1 MYEIIIMEEI
11 FMNINKLRDIR
22 EDNDLSQT
30 DIAKILNTTQQQY
43 SKYELG
49 IRSIPID
56 KLDVLAT
63 FYNTS
68 IDYLVGR
75 TDERKP
81 YKKSILK

>member
-1 MYEIIIMEEI
+1 
-11 FMNINKLRDIR
+11 MNINKLRDIR
-22 EDNDLSQT
+22 EDNDLSQA

-49 IRSIPID
+49 IRSIPIE

-68 IDYLVGR
+68 VDYLIGR

>member
-1 MYEIIIMEEI
+1 
-11 FMNINKLRDIR
+11 MNINRLREIR
-22 EDNDLSQT
+22 EDHDFSQT
-30 DIAKILNTTQQQY
+30 DIAKILKTSQQQY

-49 IRSIPID
+49 IRSIPIE
-56 KLDVLAT
+56 KLDILAS

>member
-1 MYEIIIMEEI
+1 
-11 FMNINKLRDIR
+11 MNISKIREIR
-22 EDNDLSQT
+22 EDKDLSKS
-30 DIAKILNTTQQQY
+30 DIEKLLKTTQQQY

-49 IRSIPID
+49 IRSIPLE
-56 KLDVLAT
+56 KLDILAD
-63 FYNTS
+63 YYDTS

>member
-1 MYEIIIMEEI
+1 MYEIIIMEEA

-49 IRSIPID
+49 IRSIPIE

-68 IDYLVGR
+68 VDYLIGR

>member
-1 MYEIIIMEEI
+1 MDINRLKEIR
-11 FMNINKLRDIR
+11 KDRD
-22 EDNDLSQT
+22 LTQT
-30 DIAKILNTTQQQY
+30 RVAEFLGMKQQQY
-43 SKYELG
+43 SEYEIGKRL
-49 IRSIPID
+49 IPIETLD
-56 KLDVLAT
+56 KLAD